1 MENLERSPETT
12 HTPGPWE
19 IHIYEF
25 GTSYSDGSFYVGGPG
40 FCIAQRAPWPE
51 RAAESIANARL
62 IAAAPDLLAALKL
75 VESVYRQNVVVQGE
89 PSSVLDAMQAA
100 IAKAE
105 GR

>member
-62 IAAAPDLLAALKL
+62 ISAAPDLLAALKAARKFIGDC
-75 VESVYRQNVVVQGE
+75 VPAHGE
-89 PSSVLDAMQAA
+89 YVMPEIEAA